1 MAIRVF
7 LADDHTIVRDGL
19 SSLLMS
25 ADNIT
30 VVGDAADGA
39 KAVHEVE
46 RLHPDV
52 VVMDIAMP
60 QLNGIEATQRICGAD
75 PATRVLILSVHATLD
90 HVFLALKAG
99 AKGYLLKGSA
109 AREVVEAIR
118 VVYDGHYYLSREIT
132 TLMIQDYL
140 QQRQNASPE
149 FQLSNLTSRERVIL
163 QMVAEGKTSKAIAE
177 TVGLASTS
185 VDIYRSRLM
194 KKLGIK
200 DLSGLVRFAIQHGLT
215 PLE

>member
-1 MAIRVF
+1 MAIRVL

-25 ADNIT
+25 ADDIT

-39 KAVHEVE
+39 QAVHEVE

-60 QLNGIEATQRICGAD
+60 KLNGIEATQQICGAD
-75 PATRVLILSVHATLD
+75 AATRVVILSVHATLD

-109 AREVVEAIR
+109 AKEVVEAIR
-118 VVYDGHYYLSREIT
+118 MVYDGHYYLSREINA
-132 TLMIQDYL
+132 LMIHDYL
-140 QQRQNASPE
+140 HQRESASPE
-149 FQLSNLTSRERVIL
+149 SPLSNLTSRERSIL
-163 QMVAEGKTSKAIAE
+163 QMVAEGKPSKAIAE
-177 TVGLASTS
+177 TVGLAVTS

-200 DLSGLVRFAIQHGLT
+200 DISGLVRFAIQHGLT